1 MPSAP
6 EPRTDHLTASRYRG
20 VRPGSPVR
28 TVVRATG
35 LWLAVLLPF
44 VVLALFVSGRAGAY
58 PELVAGLLTLSL
70 LGLAVGR
77 QSGH

>member
-1 MPSAP
+1 MSSASDRRP
-6 EPRTDHLTASRYRG
+6 DRLAASRTP
-20 VRPGSPVR
+20 VPPGPPVR

-77 QSGH
+77 RSGR